1 MGACSATSA
10 AAVGAISRTTYHP
23 LGESSGHW
31 RLSTKTADLEFK
43 GSQRTCPMCWQS
55 LLSNIFV
62 ELRVHDLEST
72 SDPIMSLYNFQK
84 MLTLLRRTPALLPR
98 ASARLLASESAKA
111 QQDAEVQSPSPAPP
125 QQNPLDTRDYFG
137 TYLFRDH

>member
-1 MGACSATSA
+1 
-10 AAVGAISRTTYHP
+10 
-23 LGESSGHW
+23 
-31 RLSTKTADLEFK
+31 
-43 GSQRTCPMCWQS
+43 MCWQS